1 MALKVSLDEI
11 LANAERK
18 SIQEYK
24 GDAKIVSVAEY
35 RGQTGKLSIKVE
47 FDVDGAKFGAYSGL
61 TEASVKI
68 TLSKITQILIAAV
81 GEAKAKEIF
90 DKCASD
96 EDVNNETDLAIML
109 AQKTNAKLRNT
120 TVIATVERTIAE
132 KDEQGKVKK
141 YNIKWYI
148 KNEGTPLSETK
159 PKDAD
164 KATKTSAALPES
176 SDDFLNT
183 FNA

>member
-11 LANAERK
+11 LASAERK

-24 GDAKIVSVAEY
+24 GDAKIVSVTEY
-35 RGQTGKLSIKVE
+35 RGQSGKLSIKVE
-47 FDVDGAKFGAYSGL
+47 FDVDGARFSAYSGL

-68 TLSKITQILIAAV
+68 TLSRITQILIAAV
-81 GEAKAKEIF
+81 GEDKAKDIF
-90 DKCASD
+90 NKCAED

-109 AQKTNAKLRNT
+109 AQKTNAKLRNA

-141 YNIKWYI
+141 YNIKWYL
-148 KNEGTPLSETK
+148 KKEGTPLADTK
-159 PKDAD
+159 PADAG
-164 KATKTSAALPES
+164 KPTKTSAELPES

>member
-18 SIQEYK
+18 SIKEYK
-24 GDAKIVSVAEY
+24 GDAKIVSVSEY
-35 RGQTGKLSIKVE
+35 RGQSGKLSIKVE
-47 FDVDGAKFGAYSGL
+47 FDVDGARFSAYSGL

-68 TLSKITQILIAAV
+68 TLSRITQILIAAV
-81 GEAKAKEIF
+81 GEDKAKDIF
-90 DKCASD
+90 NKCAAD
-96 EDVNNETDLAIML
+96 EDVNSETDLAIML
-109 AQKTNAKLRNT
+109 AQKTNAKLRNA

-148 KNEGTPLSETK
+148 KKEGTPLADTK
-159 PKDAD
+159 PADAD

>member
-1 MALKVSLDEI
+1 MAFKVSIDEI

-18 SIQEYK
+18 SIKEYS
-24 GDAKIVSVAEY
+24 GDAKIVSVSEY

-61 TEASVKI
+61 TDTSVKI
-68 TLSKITQILIAAV
+68 TLSRITHLLLAAV

-96 EDVNNETDLAIML
+96 EDVNNERDLAIML
-109 AQKTNAKLRNT
+109 AQKTNAKLRNA

-132 KDEQGKVKK
+132 VDEQGKAKK
-141 YNIKWYI
+141 YNVKWYI
-148 KNEGTPLSETK
+148 KNSGTPLADTK
-159 PKDAD
+159 PAE
-164 KATKTSAALPES
+164 TGAALPES

>member
-11 LANAERK
+11 LASAERK

-24 GDAKIVSVAEY
+24 GDAKIVSVSEY
-35 RGQTGKLSIKVE
+35 RGQSGKLSIKVE
-47 FDVDGAKFGAYSGL
+47 FDVDGARFSAYSGL

-68 TLSKITQILIAAV
+68 TLSRITQILIAAV
-81 GEAKAKEIF
+81 GEDKAKDIF
-90 DKCASD
+90 NKCAED

-109 AQKTNAKLRNT
+109 AQKTNAKLRNA

-141 YNIKWYI
+141 YNIKWYL
-148 KNEGTPLSETK
+148 KKEGTPLADTK

-164 KATKTSAALPES
+164 KATKTSAELPES
-176 SDDFLNT
+176 SDDFLNS
-183 FNA
+183 FDA